1 MMITSC
7 NARSFWLG
15 PPLSG
20 MDLRE
25 NTSTPQA
32 FDFKEVTGAE
42 TYRFTI
48 EPLSPGEQG
57 PLSFTDD
64 SPKASP

>member
-1 MMITSC
+1 
-7 NARSFWLG
+7 
-15 PPLSG
+15 